1 MDINKIKKEFP
12 NIKLKELNGST
23 GANLYLPG
31 RLVITVFF
39 KKRIFKTNEAK
50 KFRRFSDDKDIVKI
64 ISALGNIKLKQSI
77 GPGIPEP
84 APVQQPSGENTGVRA
99 CIDHIEN
106 KYQVFIKGNE
116 MENKTAV
123 MLKTIKQEL
132 FQYL

>member
-1 MDINKIKKEFP
+1 M
-12 NIKLKELNGST
+12 KLKSS
-23 GANLYLPG
+23 GA
-31 RLVITVFF
+31 LV
-39 KKRIFKTNEAK
+39 
-50 KFRRFSDDKDIVKI
+50 VKI

-123 MLKTIKQEL
+123 MLKKIKQEL

>member
-50 KFRRFSDDKDIVKI
+50 KFRRFSDDEDIVKI
-64 ISALGNIKLKQSI
+64 ISALGNIKLKKSI

-99 CIDHIEN
+99 CIWLIE
-106 KYQVFIKGNE
+106 QMAAIGVVF
-116 MENKTAV
+116 
-123 MLKTIKQEL
+123 
-132 FQYL
+132 